1 MFLIVCKLASTQ
13 FSTSIVR
20 CVCLRERGRGVCE
33 CVCACVVLQG
43 VCVCV
48 FVSVCVCVFVCEY
61 ECVCAFLCQMPM
73 NEDLVYI
80 FSCVCLICLS
90 SMTLQ
95 SDYANRKVK
104 CDKLVLLDHEED
116 S

>member
-48 FVSVCVCVFVCEY
+48 FVSVCVFVCEY
-61 ECVCAFLCQMPM
+61 ECVRAFLCQMPM

-80 FSCVCLICLS
+80 FSCVCLSCLS